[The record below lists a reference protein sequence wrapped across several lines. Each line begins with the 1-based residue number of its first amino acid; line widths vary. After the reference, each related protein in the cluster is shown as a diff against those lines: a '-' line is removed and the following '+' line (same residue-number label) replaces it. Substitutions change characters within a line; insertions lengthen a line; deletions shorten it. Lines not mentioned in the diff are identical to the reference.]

1 MATEVE
7 RKFLVTGTGWQQQ
20 STNSYAIRQAYLAF
34 TDAATIRV
42 RIIDGMNARLTIK
55 SANPGAVRSEF
66 EYPVPVRDAE
76 ELFRLRTGLIIE
88 KRRYVV
94 PAGSLQWE
102 VDVFEGVHQGLVI
115 AEIELPRIDTTFDRP
130 EWLGAE
136 VTGDARYYNSLLA
149 AGDPDRGR

>member
-1 MATEVE
+1 MATEIE

-20 STNSYAIRQAYLAF
+20 STSSYAIRQAYLAF
-34 TDAATIRV
+34 TAAATIRV

-55 SANPGAVRSEF
+55 SAKPGAVRSEF
-66 EYPVPVRDAE
+66 EYPISISDAE
-76 ELFRLRTGLIIE
+76 DLFRLQTGLIIE

-94 PAGSLQWE
+94 TTGSLQWE
-102 VDVFEGVHQGLVI
+102 VDVFEGAHQGLVI

-136 VTGDARYYNSLLA
+136 VTGDARYYNAQLA
-149 AGDPDRGR
+149 AGNPDRWR